1 MPFLPTPAFT
11 PSVSAVPVLGSSSG
25 DPNAKKDP
33 KSVASIGG
41 NIQAMQDQANADTLY
56 DAKVKEGFI
65 DGSMRGSNLP
75 WIVNSQACRRV
86 QGFSDYGS
94 KHTGYVIIWLAAV
107 LWTCLYMRGK

>member
-1 MPFLPTPAFT
+1 MPFLPTPAFS
-11 PSVSAVPVLGSSSG
+11 PSVSSVPVLGPSSG

-41 NIQAMQDQANADTLY
+41 NIQAMQDQAGADTLY
-56 DAKVKEGFI
+56 DAKIKEGFLN
-65 DGSMRGSNLP
+65 GRNLP